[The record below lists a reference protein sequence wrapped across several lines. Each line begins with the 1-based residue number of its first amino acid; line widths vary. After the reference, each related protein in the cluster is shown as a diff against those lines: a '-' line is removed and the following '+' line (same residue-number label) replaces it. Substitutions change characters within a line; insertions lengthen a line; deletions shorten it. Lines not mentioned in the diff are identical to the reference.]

1 MKTFTA
7 VIIDDEFNNI
17 IILKHFID
25 KFCLNIEIIG
35 EADSVF
41 TGIDIINE
49 KKPDILFLDIK
60 LNNSNVYEILD
71 VIDFTE
77 YEIVFVTAYDEYA
90 LKAFKYNAVDY
101 VLKPI
106 AIEDLIL
113 AINKCIKRLQ
123 DKEIFN
129 NQIIEEVKIPV
140 LTASKYV
147 SIASLDKV
155 EIIKKD
161 ELFFCKSEGRYTTFF
176 MKNKEE
182 IVACKNIGEYEAI
195 LTEENFFRVHQ
206 SYIINLDYVLNIN
219 KKSGYYCEMING
231 AFIPIAKRKQE
242 SLNRFLKIKE

>member
-7 VIIDDEFNNI
+7 VIIDDEVNNL
-17 IILKHFID
+17 IILKHFIN

-35 EADSVF
+35 EADSVSS
-41 TGIDIINE
+41 GIDIINI

-60 LNNSNVYEILD
+60 LKNNNVYEILD
-71 VIDFTE
+71 SIDFTE
-77 YEIVFVTAYDEYA
+77 YEIVFVTAYDEFA

-106 AIEDLIL
+106 SIEDLIL
-113 AINKCIKRLQ
+113 AVNKCIKRLEE
-123 DKEIFN
+123 KIRFES
-129 NQIIEEVKIPV
+129 QIQEVVKDSLI
-140 LTASKYV
+140 TTSKYV

-155 EIIKKD
+155 DIIKKED
-161 ELFFCKSEGRYTTFF
+161 VLFCKSDGRYTTFF

-182 IVACKNIGEYEAI
+182 VVACKNIGEYESI
-195 LTEENFFRVHQ
+195 LMEDNFFRVHH
-206 SYIINLDYVLNIN
+206 SYIINLDHVVNIN

-231 AFIPIAKRKQE
+231 AFVPVAKRRQE